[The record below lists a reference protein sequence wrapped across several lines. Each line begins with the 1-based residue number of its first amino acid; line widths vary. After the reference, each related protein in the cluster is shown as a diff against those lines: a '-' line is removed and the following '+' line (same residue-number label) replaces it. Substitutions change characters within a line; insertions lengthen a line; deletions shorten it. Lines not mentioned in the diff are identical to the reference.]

1 MGMFLNPSDFPG
13 LDGAET
19 LIEDAEA
26 LAVLVAP
33 CLGDDDLSDL
43 KVAQAR
49 AILRGAVL
57 RWNEAGAGVASQ
69 ATAGPFSHSITP
81 QARRNSFWPSEIK
94 DLQLVCRVAGSGKAY
109 SVDTAPT
116 FGTMHALICSLHFG
130 AMYCSCG
137 ADIAGVPLWPA
148 EE

>member
-1 MGMFLNPSDFPG
+1 MGTFLNPSDFPG

-33 CLGDDDLSDL
+33 CLGDADLSDL
-43 KVAQAR
+43 KIAQAR

-57 RWNEAGAGVASQ
+57 RWSEAGTGATSQ
-69 ATAGPFSHSITP
+69 QTAGPFSQTITTS
-81 QARRNSFWPSEIK
+81 ARRNSFWPSEIK

-109 SVDTAPT
+109 SVDAAPA
-116 FGTMHALICSLHFG
+116 FGTIHALICSLHFG

-148 EE
+148 ED